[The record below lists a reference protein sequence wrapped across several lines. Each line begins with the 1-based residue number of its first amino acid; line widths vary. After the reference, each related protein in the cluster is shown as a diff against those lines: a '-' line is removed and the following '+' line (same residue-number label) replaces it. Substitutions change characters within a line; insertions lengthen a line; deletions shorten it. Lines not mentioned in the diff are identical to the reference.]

1 MDLVAE
7 QPHRRPG
14 QLFTQDARRKAR
26 LCRGYLGYHKGLYA
40 GRGVADEKLSFVHQP
55 DPVAPVS
62 LIEVG
67 GRDENGD
74 SFGKKLIED
83 TPEVAARYGVDAI
96 GRFIEKKY
104 FGGMYQRT
112 CKAPASVSFLPTDCL
127 PDAA

>member
-1 MDLVAE
+1 MPWIPRE
-7 QPHRRPG
+7 W
-14 QLFTQDARRKAR
+14 
-26 LCRGYLGYHKGLYA
+26 YHKGLYA
-40 GRGVADEKLSFVHQP
+40 GRGVAGEKLPLVHQS
-55 DPVAPVS
+55 DPVAPIR
-62 LIEVG
+62 LIEIR
-67 GRDENGD
+67 GRHENGD

-104 FGGMYQRT
+104 FGGMYQLT